1 MIEPLVSVNLPCYN
15 QIAYVDEAIRSAV
28 EQDYD
33 NLEILCGDDG
43 STDGTADRIRE
54 WAARHPGRVI
64 PVLGPHVGMTGNC
77 NRIFPHMRGKY
88 VFGHAGDDVFL
99 PGKIR
104 KQVEWFEED
113 ERRVMCGH
121 AAEAFDAVTGKTLY
135 VTTEQRRMHE
145 GRGAQRFIE
154 DFGLFPDISTAI
166 RRSAYPPSGLDERAG
181 IGSVFKLSIDVLA
194 GGGKYGYID
203 GVLARYRVHRDSLTV
218 RSRRDPE
225 MHRNFLEGYLIAL
238 ALTEVNYP
246 QLVAS
251 CRKARAR
258 LLFSEGRWRQVR
270 NDDSGAPRYFAAA
283 AHDDFFSF
291 GLKAAAA
298 CALTYAP
305 AALRG
310 AFEQRRLELRQHMEG
325 SKANDG
331 RS

>member
-33 NLEILCGDDG
+33 NLEIICGDDG
-43 STDGTADRIRE
+43 STDGTADRILE
-54 WAARHPGRVI
+54 WAARYPSRVV

-77 NRIFPHMRGKY
+77 NRIFARIRGKY

-121 AAEAFDAVTGKTLY
+121 AAEVFDGITGKTLY
-135 VTTEQRRMHE
+135 VTTDHRRLHA
-145 GRGAQRFIE
+145 GRGARRYIE
-154 DFGLFPDISTAI
+154 DFGLFPDISTAM
-166 RRSAYPPSGLDERAG
+166 RRSAYPPNGLDERTG
-181 IGSVFKLSIDVLA
+181 VVPVFKLNIDILA
-194 GGGKYGYID
+194 PGGEYGYVD
-203 GVLARYRVHRDSLTV
+203 GVLARYRVHPDSVTV
-218 RSRRDPE
+218 RSRSDPE
-225 MHRNFLEGYLIAL
+225 MRRSFLEGYLIAL
-238 ALTEVNYP
+238 AITEVNHP

-270 NDDSGAPRYFAAA
+270 HDDSGARRYFAAA

-305 AALRG
+305 PPLRS
-310 AFEQRRLELRQHMEG
+310 AFERRRLELRRPLEG
-325 SKANDG
+325 IQANDG